1 MIRIGTTTFHNGK
14 SKTKAGAGYRGYH
27 TLDSLKRTI
36 DYITD
41 EKKTEPWLIGTQNC
55 NAATAYEEMV
65 LCKQMYDKVQEDGEN
80 RMLIHF
86 SQNLVAGET
95 TPEVAHEIAR
105 RLLQHRFFKGFQ
117 VVYATHIDTGKLH
130 THFVINSVNLE
141 DGHKWHFS
149 TKELQELKDYS
160 DSILREYG
168 LYIVPEKQAESK
180 EEAYKH
186 QLQVKM
192 EQQGTSWKRE
202 TYLAVKTCM
211 EAATSREEFIKAMN
225 MLGYQVDWSGTRKYV
240 TFTDPD
246 GHKIRNKKL
255 YPQAKFSKEAME
267 KRFALNKQYKE
278 IQQKQEENE
287 VMDTAYGIL
296 RLANSLCKMGGGSRY
311 PLQQIE
317 KDYSSAAAR
326 RELAKEAEK
335 GRGIDWENER

>member
-1 MIRIGTTTFHNGK
+1 MDEIGTIVFHNGK

-27 TLDSLKRTI
+27 TLASLKRVL
-36 DYITD
+36 DYETRED
-41 EKKTEPWLIGTQNC
+41 KTEPWLIGTLNC

-65 LCKQMYDKVQEDGEN
+65 LCKQMYGKAEEDGQN

-95 TPEVAHEIAR
+95 IPAIAHEIAR
-105 RLLQHRFFKGFQ
+105 RLAEHRLFEGFQ

-130 THFVINSVNLE
+130 THFVINSVNLK
-141 DGHKWHFS
+141 DGHKWELS
-149 TKELQELKDYS
+149 PKELQELKDYS

-168 LYIVPEKQAESK
+168 LYITEKNQKGE
-180 EEAYKH
+180 EEAYKSRH
-186 QLQVKM
+186 QIRM
-192 EQQGTSWKRE
+192 EQAGTSWKRE
-202 TYLAVKTCM
+202 TFLAVKTCM

-225 MLGYQVDWSGTRKYV
+225 ILGYQVNWNDTRKDV
-240 TFTDPD
+240 TFTNPD

-255 YPQAKFSKEAME
+255 YPQAMFSKAAME
-267 KRFALNKQYKE
+267 KRFALNKQYQE
-278 IQQKQEENE
+278 MKQEQEEDE
-287 VMDTAYGIL
+287 VMDAAYGIL
-296 RLANSLCKMGGGSRY
+296 RLANSLSKMGRNSRY

-317 KDYSSAAAR
+317 RDYSSAAAR